1 MRGITKSSLAAVAA
15 IALACG
21 GSSNTSSPGAAPAP
35 APQGPGFFITISNS
49 TFSPSTLR
57 VPPGGT
63 VTVVNTDATLHSV
76 TSESSMNAFTPGAVS
91 GVQFDTGAFSGTM
104 SFTLPMSAPSGTVVP
119 FYCTVHLQTMSPP
132 NGSITIDPTATAS
145 TAPVTPVT
153 PVAPMGG
160 GGGYLKH

>member
-21 GSSNTSSPGAAPAP
+21 GSSGSSSSPAP

-63 VTVVNTDATLHSV
+63 VTVTNLDATQHSV
-76 TSESSMNAFTPGAVS
+76 TSEASMNAFTPGSVS
-91 GVQFDTGAFSGTM
+91 GVQFDTGAFNGTM
-104 SFTLPMSAPSGTVVP
+104 SFTIPANAPSVTVP

-132 NGSITIDPTATAS
+132 NGTLTVDPTAAPS
-145 TAPVTPVT
+145 TAPVA